1 MNGLFLRVR
10 FKHWLFLFILVAGSM
25 SLFAQEDQAPR
36 RGSRVIDDTTKQI
49 YGPRTSR
56 YYYEEDVFF
65 NTFALRQVDTLIRN
79 FHRFE
84 EVQRNENLYQDLGV
98 VGTAMRPLYYQVP
111 ENIGVSSGFNAY
123 DMYWERER
131 IKYWDT
137 KSPFSN
143 MNVILGGRGRSITR
157 ATYSRNISP
166 NWNFGLTYRGMFID
180 KQISRLGKGDRIVR
194 SQYYDFFTTY
204 QTKDSTYRIFAN
216 FRRQNHQVAEGGGVR
231 TDLFDP
237 FPYASYFT
245 IDAQPRLTEAISNE
259 LRMNIHLYHQ
269 YTLGGGLQLYH
280 NLDRYR
286 QGNNFSDFPA
296 REPEGYFDYLELRS
310 DTTNDYSKF
319 TSLRNEVGI
328 KGSLLKMFYNG
339 YYAVRNYK
347 MNYRYDT
354 LIAGISQSRR
364 SGIENYVG
372 GRIGLNLDSLLTVSG
387 WAEYMPEGGNYRI
400 QGTIV
405 SKWFDAGIKQVRY
418 EPTFIQKYYR
428 SNNDFWSNNFESIN
442 STQLSGSLHYRS
454 RVFQF
459 SPGLTFTRIGN
470 YVFFKSVVPES
481 PEGPPRIGEYTEENV
496 NRADVMPVQT
506 SGEQVIASPM
516 VRLNLTILRHIH
528 FRTFGIYSR
537 VLQESQDAI
546 SLPELFVNSQLSYE
560 NIFFN
565 GNLDMHGG
573 VDVHWKSPYHP
584 LGYDVPTQQFFI
596 QGSSPGELNTPFMQP
611 GEEGRFRTPSFP
623 VVDVF
628 FNAKIKRG
636 RIFFRYNNL
645 LQLITGEGYF
655 PTPFF
660 PGQRNSIDFG
670 FDWSFYD

>member
-10 FKHWLFLFILVAGSM
+10 LIQWFLFFALFAGSL
-25 SLFAQEDQAPR
+25 SVSGQEEPTQR

-79 FHRFE
+79 FHRFD
-84 EVQRNENLYQDLGV
+84 EVRRNENLYQDLGV
-98 VGTAMRPLYYQVP
+98 VGTAIRPIYYQVP
-111 ENIGVSSGFNAY
+111 ENIGVSPGFNSY

-131 IKYWDT
+131 IRYWDT

-166 NWNFGLTYRGMFID
+166 SWNFGITYRGMFID
-180 KQISRLGKGDRIVR
+180 KQISRLGKGDRLVR

-204 QTKDSTYRIFAN
+204 QSKDSTYRLFAN
-216 FRRQNHQVAEGGGVR
+216 FRRQNHEVAEGGGVR
-231 TDLFDP
+231 TDLFNP
-237 FPYASYFT
+237 FPYASYFA
-245 IDAQPRLTEAISNE
+245 IDAQPRLTEAISTE

-269 YTLGGGLQLYH
+269 YTLGSGLQVYH
-280 NLDRYR
+280 KLDRYR
-286 QGNNFSDFPA
+286 QGNNFSDLPP
-296 REPEGYFDYLELRS
+296 RETAGYFDYFELRN

-339 YYAVRNYK
+339 YYAVRNNK
-347 MNYRYDT
+347 MNFRYDT
-354 LIAGISQSRR
+354 LGGASQSVV
-364 SGIENYVG
+364 ENYLG
-372 GRIGLNLDSLLTVSG
+372 GRVGLYLDSLLTVTG
-387 WAEYMPEGGNYRI
+387 WAEYMPDGGNYRI
-400 QGTIV
+400 QGNVV
-405 SKWFDAGIKQVRY
+405 SKWFDAELKQVRY
-418 EPTFIQKYYR
+418 EPTFLQRYYR
-428 SNNDFWSNNFESIN
+428 SNNDFWSNNFESVN
-442 STQLSGSLHYRS
+442 TTQLSGSLHYRS
-454 RVFQF
+454 RVFTF

-470 YVFFKSVVPES
+470 YVFFKSIVPEA
-481 PEGPPRIGEYTEENV
+481 PDGPPRIGEYTEENV
-496 NRADVMPVQT
+496 NRADVVPVQT

-516 VRLNLTILRHIH
+516 ARVNITMLRNIH
-528 FRTFGIYSR
+528 FRTFAIYSR
-537 VLQESQDAI
+537 VLEESQGAI

-573 VDVHWKSPYHP
+573 VDVHWTSPYYP
-584 LGYDVPTQQFFI
+584 LAYDVPTQQFYI
-596 QGSSPGELNTPFMQP
+596 QGNPGELNTPFMQP
-611 GEEGRFRTPSFP
+611 GQEGRFKTPSVP
-623 VVDVF
+623 VIDVF